1 MDTNV
6 VSYAMGYMIF
16 RVRGF
21 RKAEGVCE
29 RVVYS
34 RLLIGDIW
42 SGGKRGGPYLLALA
56 DRFLRTRG
64 WMWTFGPLAGSILA
78 VNALVRTRNGK
89 EKPGGLAPSLR
100 T

>member
-6 VSYAMGYMIF
+6 VSYPMGYMIF

-29 RVVYS
+29 RVVHS

-42 SGGKRGGPYLLALA
+42 SGE
-56 DRFLRTRG
+56 
-64 WMWTFGPLAGSILA
+64 
-78 VNALVRTRNGK
+78 K
-89 EKPGGLAPSLR
+89 EVVPICWHWQIDF
-100 T
+100 